1 MTPVPTAQ
9 ETAAGKHAAA
19 TVPVGR
25 TRTTGQMLRSQA
37 NAPCL

>member
-9 ETAAGKHAAA
+9 EAAAGKHAVGA
-19 TVPVGR
+19 VPAGR